1 MIDGVAFYKTL
12 AFYNT
17 MDNDLDHLGRFD
29 YQRDYKKREFIP
41 PPYTDAANFAV
52 GVYLAG
58 TGLSYNEAMK
68 IPSLFAN
75 LFSSNAGD
83 PAQRKFWDLGWQA
96 AKSGHLKNLRGHE

>member
-17 MDNDLDHLGRFD
+17 MDNDPVIWEDLIINETIKSVSLSLHIQMR
-29 YQRDYKKREFIP
+29 QI
-41 PPYTDAANFAV
+41 FAV
-52 GVYLAG
+52 GVYLAE

>member
-1 MIDGVAFYKTL
+1 MRQI
-12 AFYNT
+12 
-17 MDNDLDHLGRFD
+17 
-29 YQRDYKKREFIP
+29 
-41 PPYTDAANFAV
+41 FAV

-96 AKSGHLKNLRGHE
+96 AKSGHLKNLRGH

>member
-1 MIDGVAFYKTL
+1 MISVIWE
-12 AFYNT
+12 
-17 MDNDLDHLGRFD
+17 DLIINETIKSVSLS
-29 YQRDYKKREFIP
+29 

-96 AKSGHLKNLRGHE
+96 AKSGHLKNLRGH